1 MADAESLT
9 HAFLRAHPAE
19 AARVLEPLP
28 AAEVA
33 ALFART
39 PARLGAPVLAAMLPA
54 AAARSLAALDDERA
68 MALLAALGAQPAAAA
83 LRHVPE
89 PRRARLL
96 AGLPGGIAF
105 ASQLLLGYPEETV
118 AAWVDAD
125 VLVLAAGTSAAEALE
140 RARARAASVEAV
152 FVAGTGGRLEGQVPL
167 GALLR
172 AAGTA
177 SLDTLMSRSEALL
190 AAQTPLAAAAAHPG
204 WRRASALP
212 VVEASDRLLGVLT
225 RDALERALERPQAA
239 ARRESAESLPGM
251 LAAGYWDSLAAVIE
265 AAVALLPRTR
275 PVGRQRE

>member
-140 RARARAASVEAV
+140 RARARGASIEAV
-152 FVAGTGGRLEGQVPL
+152 FVAGAGGRLEGQAPL

-172 AAGTA
+172 APATA
-177 SLDTLMSRSEALL
+177 TLDSLMSRTETLL

-212 VVEASDRLLGVLT
+212 VVEADDRLLGVLT
-225 RDALERALERPQAA
+225 RDALERALERPEAA

-251 LAAGYWDSLAAVIE
+251 LAAGYWDALAAVIE

-275 PVGRQRE
+275 PIGRQRE